1 MPASA
6 PAQQIVPQ
14 PQTKEQA
21 EEAREAAEAARD
33 SSSSAATGNSME
45 IGLVIVAVLLLAGAA
60 WWIIRDSGDAVGDER
75 RAAPGRPLDRDAV
88 GRGAPK
94 NMFAGEGEP
103 GGKTGKAKKR
113 QQGKRQ
119 RQARKA
125 NRPR

>member
-1 MPASA
+1 MPAGA
-6 PAQQIVPQ
+6 AAQQIVPQ

-21 EEAREAAEAARD
+21 EQAQQAAEEARD

-45 IGLVIVAVLLLAGAA
+45 VGLVILAVVLLGAAA
-60 WWIIRDSGDAVGDER
+60 WWIVRDSGDAVGDER
-75 RAAPGRPLDRDAV
+75 RAAPGRPLNTDAV

-94 NMFAGEGEP
+94 NMFTGEGEP
-103 GGKTGKAKKR
+103 GGKTDKAKKR